1 MSMYYLPSLGRLG
14 HSGRATAAPGRENDN
29 RLGLKGLP
37 DALLEVMF
45 DGIGVPLML
54 IRYNKYED
62 KMAYIRLPDPKT
74 NKLDDEFFINAN
86 YPFAE
91 IIAGVIEVAK
101 YDKHTSMTQF
111 VDVKPYSNEPLPEE
125 LDKTDEANYGNDDG
139 EEQQYDVIEMARQ
152 AVEFS
157 QDGTPSGD
165 FFQIG
170 NRPQIVF
177 NDFPSFKSHVAIV
190 LNVDFTS

>member
-1 MSMYYLPSLGRLG
+1 MLPSLGRLG
-14 HSGRATAAPGRENDN
+14 HIGRATAAHGGENDN

-45 DGIGVPLML
+45 SGIGVPLML
-54 IRYNKYED
+54 VRYNREED
-62 KMAYIRLPDPKT
+62 KMAYIRLPDPEKHT
-74 NKLDDEFFINAN
+74 LDDEFFLNAN

-91 IIAGVIEVAK
+91 ILAGVIK
-101 YDKHTSMTQF
+101 ISGYDKNTSITQF
-111 VDVKPYSNEPLPEE
+111 VDVKPYNDEPLPEE

-139 EEQQYDVIEMARQ
+139 PQIRYDVIEMARQ

-170 NRPQIVF
+170 RPQIVF
-177 NDFPSFKSHVAIV
+177 NSFPSFKSHTAIV
-190 LNVDFTS
+190 LNVDFLSY

>member
-1 MSMYYLPSLGRLG
+1 MLPSLGRLG
-14 HSGRATAAPGRENDN
+14 HSGRATAVHGGENDN

-45 DGIGVPLML
+45 SGIGVPLML
-54 IRYNKYED
+54 IRYNREED
-62 KMAYIRLPDPKT
+62 QMAYMRLPDPEKHT
-74 NKLDDEFFINAN
+74 LDDEFFLNAN

-91 IIAGVIEVAK
+91 IIAGVVEVSG
-101 YDKHTSMTQF
+101 YDKNTSITQF
-111 VDVKPYSNEPLPEE
+111 VDVRPYSNEPLPEA
-125 LDKTDEANYGNDDG
+125 LDRTDQANYGNDDG
-139 EEQQYDVIEMARQ
+139 PEIRYDVIEMARE

-165 FFQIG
+165 FFQTG

-177 NDFPSFKSHVAIV
+177 NSFPSFKSHVAIV
-190 LNVDFTS
+190 LNIDFTA